1 MENNLPE
8 TIRLVNGERT
18 ILPIKAQ
25 IGDEVVDA
33 IVARDLWGWLRS
45 QSQYMDWFGLRIT
58 QAQLVEDVDFSL
70 LQKSMKQT
78 GRGGHNRKDYVVT
91 VDAAMHMAMLEQ
103 TQRGREVRQD
113 LIDWKKKA
121 KAMIRSQ
128 PAAINVRDHG
138 QLTEITLQLI
148 EVNKELKEEVAELK
162 PDAEGMRMLRSAEGA
177 MTLTQVAKMLEVKRP
192 WLFDLLTEC
201 GWLYVQNGVHQ
212 PYAPL
217 MKQGMMTVD
226 PRKGKAV
233 MRSSGAVEV
242 KVTTLV
248 TPKGLAKITEIVKR
262 AISVEEMFQKAKN
275 VKIKELL
282 SDTSFQSDE
291 EIYNEMRHD
300 DAVYG
305 SGDN

>member
-217 MKQGMMTVD
+217 MKQGMLTVD

-248 TPKGLAKITEIVKR
+248 TPKGLAKITEIVKQ
-262 AISVEEMFQKAKN
+262 AILVEEQFQKAKN
-275 VKIKELL
+275 GKLKEL
-282 SDTSFQSDE
+282 
-291 EIYNEMRHD
+291 
-300 DAVYG
+300 
-305 SGDN
+305 SGDVRMQTDDEILNEIRGYGED

>member
-8 TIRLVNGERT
+8 TIRLVNGER
-18 ILPIKAQ
+18 IIFPIKAQ

-33 IVARDLWGWLRS
+33 ILARDLWDWLKS
-45 QSQYMDWFGLRIT
+45 QARYMDWFGLRIT

-91 VDAAMHMAMLEQ
+91 VDAAMHMSMLEQ
-103 TQRGREVRQD
+103 TQRGREIRQD

-121 KAMIRSQ
+121 KAMIKSQ
-128 PAAINVRDHG
+128 PTAINVRDHG
-138 QLTEITLQLI
+138 QLAEIALQLI

-162 PDAEGMRMLRSAEGA
+162 PDAEGMRLLRSGNGEF
-177 MTLTQVAKMLEVKRP
+177 TLTQVAKMLEVKRP
-192 WLFDLLTEC
+192 WLFDLLTEA
-201 GWLYVQNGVHQ
+201 GWLYIQNGVHQ

-217 MKQGMMTVD
+217 MKQGMLTVD

-233 MRSSGAVEV
+233 MRTNGAVEV

-248 TPKGLAKITEIVKR
+248 TPKGLAKITEIVKTELTRKAMAEHEEER
-262 AISVEEMFQKAKN
+262 AMMERIRAQ
-275 VKIKELL
+275 
-282 SDTSFQSDE
+282 TDE
-291 EIYNEMRHD
+291 EIYNEMRHN